1 MSKVLKSLI
10 IIFTL
15 LPVFLDVISPS
26 ESCKRSCRNYEKDP
40 ITVYIYDYNGEVYSV
55 ATTQTNIYK
64 NTLLNFTEYDNP
76 TLDGHVFLGW
86 FLVQPHYQEK
96 INITSLEQLEEYPG
110 QIVEKLP
117 TRVSNDSLYFPLLIQ
132 EENLTNFLET
142 SKLAVVEV
150 ELRLVFPDK
159 VDNTIT
165 KANLHNTY
173 EDVISFYLDDE
184 YEYVGSSLTNYQYES
199 FVKNIGA
206 ENVNVLDINT
216 KLEYSSYF
224 TVNVYLKEK

>member
-10 IIFTL
+10 IILTFI
-15 LPVFLDVISPS
+15 PVFLDVISPS
-26 ESCKRSCRNYEKDP
+26 DSCKRSCRNYEKDP
-40 ITVYIYDYNGEVYSV
+40 ITVYIYDYNGEVYNQVTS
-55 ATTQTNIYK
+55 QTNIYK

-76 TLDGHVFLGW
+76 TLDGHIFLGW
-86 FLVQPHYQEK
+86 YLVQPHYHEK
-96 INITSLEQLEEYPG
+96 ITVTTLEELEEYPG
-110 QIVEKLP
+110 QIVDKLP
-117 TRVSNDSLYFPLLIQ
+117 TRVSNDCMYFPLLIQ

-173 EDVISFYLDDE
+173 EEVINFYLEQEGYIYFGCSD
-184 YEYVGSSLTNYQYES
+184 VNYGNDVFIE
-199 FVKNIGA
+199 K
-206 ENVNVLDINT
+206 VNKGELELFDIT
-216 KLEYSSYF
+216 KKLEYSTYF
-224 TVNVYLKEK
+224 TLNIYFTK

>member
-86 FLVQPHYQEK
+86 FLVQPHYHEK

-110 QIVEKLP
+110 QIVNKLP

-142 SKLAVVEV
+142 SGIAEVSVEIRLRYPDTTKNVVAKA
-150 ELRLVFPDK
+150 RLYD
-159 VDNTIT
+159 
-165 KANLHNTY
+165 TY

-199 FVKNIGA
+199 FVKNIGS
-206 ENVNVLDINT
+206 ENVNLLDTNT